1 MKATKLGYKNI
12 LVATDFSPASVAS
25 LKHAV
30 WLTRQFGCNLVLAHT
45 LPDLHLAVHAAS
57 YKARMDLLSGEGEI
71 FEREIRRNS
80 DSRLRQ
86 TIADMNATDINGR
99 QRENRKYTKTAEP
112 LADPINDPMNYLRAV
127 LQNKITGTADQSSL
141 HYNMIVME
149 ILDAAKRS
157 AESGKRIVL

>member
-1 MKATKLGYKNI
+1 MAVTAMGLIEASWNWPFSIKDLEVFGERGY
-12 LVATDFSPASVAS
+12 L
-25 LKHAV
+25 HA
-30 WLTRQFGCNLVLAHT
+30 L
-45 LPDLHLAVHAAS
+45 
-57 YKARMDLLSGEGEI
+57 
-71 FEREIRRNS
+71 
-80 DSRLRQ
+80 
-86 TIADMNATDINGR
+86 NATDINGR

-112 LADPINDPMNYLRAV
+112 LPEPINDPMNYLRAV